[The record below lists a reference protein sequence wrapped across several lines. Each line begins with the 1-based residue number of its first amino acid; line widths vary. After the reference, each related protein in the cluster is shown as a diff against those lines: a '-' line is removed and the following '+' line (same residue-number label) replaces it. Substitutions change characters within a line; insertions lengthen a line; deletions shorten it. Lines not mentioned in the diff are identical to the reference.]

1 MDMLAALALSI
12 GVLIAIWTY
21 IAVSV
26 AALPVW
32 VGIIT
37 WGAFFAAGGK
47 TDGLV
52 KTIAASLSGLVW
64 AFIAITL
71 SSKLGGGTPIL
82 AVLVGAIA
90 FAMVMQSKVSLL
102 SFIPGAFLGAA
113 ATVGAGATTDPESL
127 GKIAIALV
135 AGAVFGYVSE
145 ALAGALAKKSTP
157 SEAARPA

>member
-1 MDMLAALALSI
+1 MDVLMALGVSI
-12 GVLIAIWTY
+12 GVLIAVWTY
-21 IAVSV
+21 LAVSV
-26 AALPVW
+26 VSLPVW

-64 AFIAITL
+64 AFIAITV
-71 SSKLGGGTPIL
+71 SAKLGGGVPVL
-82 AVLVGAIA
+82 AVLVGVIA
-90 FAMVMQSKVSLL
+90 FAMVIESRVSVL

-113 ATVGAGATTDPESL
+113 LTVGAGATTDVSSL
-127 GKIAIALV
+127 GKIALALV

-145 ALAGALAKKSTP
+145 VFAGALTSKKAP
-157 SEAARPA
+157 AAAAT

>member
-1 MDMLAALALSI
+1 MDVLTALGVSI
-12 GVLIAIWTY
+12 GVLIAVWTY
-21 IAVSV
+21 LAVSV
-26 AALPVW
+26 VALPVW

-47 TDGLV
+47 TDGLI

-71 SSKLGGGTPIL
+71 SAKLGGGTPIL
-82 AVLVGAIA
+82 ALLVGVIA
-90 FAMVMQSKVSLL
+90 FGMVIQSRISVL

-113 ATVGAGATTDPESL
+113 STVGAGATTDVNSL
-127 GKIAIALV
+127 AKIAIALV

-145 ALAGALAKKSTP
+145 VFAGALTSKKAP
-157 SEAARPA
+157 AAATT